1 MINSKNVWEIR
12 DSIMDIMKK
21 MNSRVRIVGKE
32 IEVDINNDRRC
43 SSSVRFKVLK
53 SNTHDTLMRI
63 IHSGYDMDGKY
74 FTRNKEM
81 SLPTADVNKLFYSI
95 AQH

>member
-1 MINSKNVWEIR
+1 MINNKTIWEIR
-12 DSIMDIMKK
+12 DSIDSIVKK
-21 MNSRVRIVGKE
+21 MSSRVRIVGGE
-32 IEVDINNDRRC
+32 IEVDINDKRC
-43 SSSVRFKVLK
+43 SSSVRFKVLE
-53 SNTHDTLMRI
+53 SNAHDTLMRI
-63 IHSGYDMDGKY
+63 VHYGYDMNGKY